1 MIGVAKNTVYNWK
14 DKQSSL
20 KIKYAHLKPIIQE
33 ICEDTVKYGKRRLSK
48 ELKRRGF
55 NIGVKLANKLNK
67 LWGNVYTKKVKSPK
81 VGLIQEIIIQL
92 GIMANLLRSVDLTR
106 IKPFQVTMSDA
117 SEIVFNH
124 GNSKACLTSREDFNS
139 KLITG
144 YTLSDTPTA
153 KAAVETLIQEEKL
166 RKRLNLDFY
175 NVIAHQDQG
184 SVYTSYEYTGWLLSR
199 DALLSY
205 SKRASPGDNA
215 AKESFFGRFKNEFQD
230 VFLECESFDELKKE
244 VENAIKYYNEKRLHS
259 SLGYVPPKEYLESLG
274 YKV

>member
-199 DALLSY
+199 DA
-205 SKRASPGDNA
+205 
-215 AKESFFGRFKNEFQD
+215 
-230 VFLECESFDELKKE
+230 C
-244 VENAIKYYNEKRLHS
+244 
-259 SLGYVPPKEYLESLG
+259 
-274 YKV
+274 